1 MTGPKTDT
9 SKTIDYY
16 FSVFSPW
23 TYFGDK
29 RFRDLAQKYGFKV
42 RHHPQLSP
50 VLFPATGGLALKDR
64 AEPRKAYRM
73 MELERW
79 REHLGININLTPK
92 FFPVPEAPAS
102 KLILAAL
109 DAGQEVGELTHALGR
124 ATWEEERDIS
134 DAATLID
141 IATACGLDGVAL
153 LEASMDESYDKALN
167 DEAQSAIERG
177 VFGYPTYAVGD
188 DLFWGQDRLDFLE
201 RALQKA

>member
-1 MTGPKTDT
+1 MTDT
-9 SKTIDYY
+9 AKIIDYY

-23 TYFGDK
+23 AYFGDARLRAMAAK
-29 RFRDLAQKYGFKV
+29 HGYSV

-73 MELERW
+73 AELERW
-79 REHLGININLTPK
+79 REHLGIDINLTPK

-109 DAGQEVGELTHALGR
+109 SAGHDVGELVHALGH
-124 ATWEEERDIS
+124 ATWVEERDIS
-134 DAATLID
+134 DAATLSA
-141 IATACGLDGVAL
+141 IATACGFDGETL
-153 LEASMDESYDKALN
+153 INASA
-167 DEAQSAIERG
+167 DEAFDNALKAEAQAAIDRG

-188 DLFWGQDRLDFLE
+188 DLYWGQDRLDFLE
-201 RALQKA
+201 RKLQDA

>member
-1 MTGPKTDT
+1 MTKAD
-9 SKTIDYY
+9 KIIDYY

-23 TYFGDK
+23 AYMGDLRMRAMAK
-29 RFRDLAQKYGFKV
+29 EYGYEI
-42 RHHPQLSP
+42 RYHPQLSP
-50 VLFPATGGLALKDR
+50 ALFPATGGLALKDR

-79 REHLGININLTPK
+79 REHLGININLNPK

-109 DAGQEVGELTHALGR
+109 DAGHDVGELTHALGR

-134 DAATLID
+134 DLETLKD
-141 IATACGLDGVAL
+141 IATACGMDGAAL
-153 LEASMDESYDKALN
+153 VEASTDAAYDQRLDDECQA
-167 DEAQSAIERG
+167 AIARG

-188 DLFWGQDRLDFLE
+188 ALFWGQDRLDFLE
-201 RALQKA
+201 RTLREG

>member
-1 MTGPKTDT
+1 MTDMPKI
-9 SKTIDYY
+9 IDYY

-23 TYFGDK
+23 TYFGDN
-29 RFRDLAQKYGFKV
+29 RLRALAQKHGYQI

-79 REHLGININLTPK
+79 REHLGIKINLTPK

-109 DAGQEVGELTHALGR
+109 DAGQDVGELTHALGR

-134 DAATLID
+134 DPATLAD
-141 IATACGLDGVAL
+141 IATACGLDGAAL
-153 LEASMDESYDKALN
+153 VEASA
-167 DEAQSAIERG
+167 DEAYNQALEDECQAAIQRG
-177 VFGYPTYAVGD
+177 VFGYPTYALGD
-188 DLFWGQDRLDFLE
+188 DLYWGQDRLDFLE
-201 RALQKA
+201 RALSAPT